1 MATDH
6 STPTSDRAYE
16 HLYVLLEDYNLSS
29 AKARVIKK
37 ISQEEDFSSAIDS
50 VVSLVHSSQEDS
62 GESDEID
69 FYPDLFTFLDEVEEV
84 SDGQVVA
91 FTEPYWEKFSLIS
104 DEGEQTRYALPLAL
118 VVSGDSLLLHLV
130 LSTEKLRFPVYS
142 DLNSVPH
149 SEAVFVPLPDDEPV
163 DEKVGVW
170 IGEDIYISQISET
183 DEGIPVYGYY
193 PWSVHPLPT
202 FIALFCNTNGISGPV
217 FLILPPPEDG
227 DFGRSLRRALGSET
241 LGLMVLTTFA
251 QVVSKDEEE
260 EEEEEEG
267 GLTGE

>member
-50 VVSLVHSSQEDS
+50 VVSLVRSSQED
-62 GESDEID
+62 SDEID

-227 DFGRSLRRALGSET
+227 DFGRSLRRVLGSET
-241 LGLMVLTTFA
+241 LGLMMLTTFA
-251 QVVSKDEEE
+251 QVVSGDEE